1 MQVKV
6 EKSFKV
12 KHDVEDVWALLSDPT
27 KVVTCVPG
35 AKLTEVVD
43 EKTYKGTVSVKVG
56 PTLSEFKGQV
66 HIEEMDP
73 QAHRMALSGKG
84 QDVKGKGSAS
94 MKMSGE
100 LRVLAEGGTEVI
112 TVSEVSIVG
121 LLAQF
126 GGRMVNDIS
135 NKIFEEFTKS
145 FQQIL
150 DQSVAAK
157 PKAAGQAA
165 GGAEPSQEGAEAT
178 ARSSRSS
185 GTSPNPSP
193 STSPNLGPV
202 PPKEPEPIKAIPLIL
217 SALASAIARFFRRLF
232 GGEKEHL

>member
-6 EKSFKV
+6 EKTFKV

-43 EKTYKGTVSVKVG
+43 EQTYKGTISVKVG

-135 NKIFEEFTKS
+135 NKIFGEFTKS
-145 FQQIL
+145 FQQML

-157 PKAAGQAA
+157 QQAAGPAA
-165 GGAEPSQEGAEAT
+165 GGADPSREGAEA
-178 ARSSRSS
+178 AAPAASHA
-185 GTSPNPSP
+185 SPNPSP
-193 STSPNLGPV
+193 SLGPV
-202 PPKEPEPIKAIPLIL
+202 PPKEPEPIKALPLVL

-232 GGEKEHL
+232 GGGEEPS

>member
-6 EKSFKV
+6 EKTFKV
-12 KHDVEDVWALLSDPT
+12 KHDVEHVWALLSDPT

-43 EKTYKGTVSVKVG
+43 EKTYKGTISVKVG

-66 HIEEMDP
+66 YIEEMDP

-100 LRVLAEGGTEVI
+100 LRIVAEGGTEVI

-145 FQQIL
+145 FQRML

-157 PKAAGQAA
+157 QQAAGAAA
-165 GGAEPSQEGAEAT
+165 GGAGLSAET
-178 ARSSRSS
+178 AAPEASS
-185 GTSPNPSP
+185 PSP
-193 STSPNLGPV
+193 SPSQSAGPV
-202 PPKEPEPIKAIPLIL
+202 PPKEPEPIKAIPLVL
-217 SALASAIARFFRRLF
+217 SALAAAIARFFRRLF
-232 GGEKEHL
+232 GRGEEPL

>member
-12 KHDVEDVWALLSDPT
+12 KHDVEDAWALLSDPT

-43 EKTYKGTVSVKVG
+43 EKTYKGTISVKVG

-73 QAHRMALSGKG
+73 RAHRMALSGKG

-94 MKMSGE
+94 MRMTGE
-100 LRVLAEGGTEVI
+100 LHALAEGGTEVI

-135 NKIFEEFTKS
+135 NKIFGEFTKS
-145 FQQIL
+145 FQQML

-157 PKAAGQAA
+157 QHAAGPAA
-165 GGAEPSQEGAEAT
+165 SGGEPGAET
-178 ARSSRSS
+178 AAASD
-185 GTSPNPSP
+185 PSP
-193 STSPNLGPV
+193 GLSQSSGPV
-202 PPKEPEPIKAIPLIL
+202 PPKEPEPIKAIPLVL

>member
-27 KVVTCVPG
+27 KVVICVPG

-43 EKTYKGTVSVKVG
+43 EKTYKGTISVKVG
-56 PTLSEFKGQV
+56 PTLSEFRGQV
-66 HIEEMDP
+66 HIEEMDSK
-73 QAHRMALSGKG
+73 AHRMALSGKG

-94 MKMSGE
+94 MKMTGE
-100 LRVLAEGGTEVI
+100 LHALAEGGTEVI

-145 FQQIL
+145 FQQML

-157 PKAAGQAA
+157 HEAAGPAT
-165 GGAEPSQEGAEAT
+165 GGAQPGAEA
-178 ARSSRSS
+178 AAPAASS
-185 GTSPNPSP
+185 PSP
-193 STSPNLGPV
+193 STSQSSGPI
-202 PPKEPEPIKAIPLIL
+202 PPREPEPIKAIPLIL

-232 GGEKEHL
+232 GGREEHL